1 MLPPSP
7 PPGSALLFPA
17 ARGRRRVIPFSDGA
31 TLGVGERRR
40 PLTADPTHAEKVAR
54 DDAHLRSLGI
64 KPELRRTLG
73 FLSNFAV
80 AFSYISVSTG
90 TFTNQAVAFGVGG
103 PAIFWAWPLV
113 ILGQTFV
120 ALNFAE
126 LSSHFPVA
134 GSIYQWSK
142 RLSNKTLGWFTGWIY
157 FWAGVVTVTAV
168 AATVPLVLSTI
179 QGWDLASP
187 SPIGFLNMW
196 QFVGLAA
203 LLTTTLINIE
213 GVRLLALL
221 NNIGVAAEILGMVVF
236 ALVLL
241 IFANHQ
247 SPAIL
252 FDTSYTKD
260 LAGGNYFA
268 VFLVGMFM
276 ALFVV
281 YGFDTAGTFGEETV
295 DASRQA
301 PRGVLSA
308 IWLSG
313 IVGAVFLLAVTL
325 SFRDIHK
332 VIETG
337 QAAGFPI
344 ADTIKEN
351 LTFNLGFG
359 TLGDL
364 YLFMILVAVYV
375 CTLAIQGATTRLMF
389 SMGRDRRLPFG
400 AAWGSVNPTFRTPAN
415 AAIAVGVLGALPL
428 ILMGATASIYLAIA
442 ATGMIYLS
450 YILCNLGVLI
460 ARTKG
465 WPHRGAW
472 FSLGSWGTIINILAL
487 VWGTAMVINIGI
499 WTSPIFGDFGNELR
513 NLWSNPFINTFLAF
527 GTNADG
533 KPNILTGLPAWPVFE
548 TLVGLVV
555 IVGLI
560 YYLVAQRG
568 REDRVEPDVA
578 TGEAVIA

>member
-1 MLPPSP
+1 M
-7 PPGSALLFPA
+7 
-17 ARGRRRVIPFSDGA
+17 
-31 TLGVGERRR
+31 
-40 PLTADPTHAEKVAR
+40 TADNMQAEQVAR

-179 QGWDLASP
+179 MGFDLGSSSP
-187 SPIGFLNMW
+187 VPFLDMW

-213 GVRLLALL
+213 GVRLLALI
-221 NNIGVAAEILGMVVF
+221 NNIGVGAEILGMVVF
-236 ALVLL
+236 ALILL
-241 IFANHQ
+241 FFANHQ

-252 FDTSYTKD
+252 FDTSYTAN
-260 LAGGNYFA
+260 LAPGAGYLPI
-268 VFLVGMFM
+268 FLVGMFM

-313 IVGAVFLLAVTL
+313 LVGAIFLLAVTL
-325 SFRDIHK
+325 SFRDVGATVK
-332 VIETG
+332 SA
-337 QAAGFPI
+337 QAFGFPI
-344 ADTIKEN
+344 ADTIKQN
-351 LTFNLGFG
+351 LTFSFGF
-359 TLGDL
+359 TD
-364 YLFMILVAVYV
+364 
-375 CTLAIQGATTRLMF
+375 
-389 SMGRDRRLPFG
+389 
-400 AAWGSVNPTFRTPAN
+400 VNSTFKTPAN
-415 AAIAVGVLGALPL
+415 AAIAVGILGALPL
-428 ILMGATASIYLAIA
+428 IVMGAGASIYLAIA

-450 YILCNLGVLI
+450 YILCNLGVFM
-460 ARTKG
+460 ARQKG
-465 WPHRGAW
+465 WPHKGAW
-472 FSLGSWGTIINILAL
+472 FSLGGWGTTINVLAL
-487 VWGTAMVINIGI
+487 IWGTAMVINIGI
-499 WTSPIFGDFGNELR
+499 WTSPIFGAFGNDLR
-513 NLWSNPFINTFLAF
+513 NTWSNPFINTFLAF
-527 GTNADG
+527 GKTSDG
-533 KPNILTGLPAWPVFE
+533 KPNVLSGLPSWPVFE
-548 TLVGLVV
+548 TLVLTVV
-555 IVGLI
+555 IIGAI
-560 YYLVAQRG
+560 YYVAVQRA
-568 REDRVEPDVA
+568 REDRVEPDLA

>member
-1 MLPPSP
+1 M
-7 PPGSALLFPA
+7 
-17 ARGRRRVIPFSDGA
+17 
-31 TLGVGERRR
+31 
-40 PLTADPTHAEKVAR
+40 TADPSHGEQIAR

-64 KPELRRTLG
+64 KPELRRSLG
-73 FLSNFAV
+73 FISNFAV

-179 QGWDLASP
+179 MGFDLASK
-187 SPIGFLNMW
+187 SPIPFLDMW

-213 GVRLLALL
+213 GVRLLALI

-236 ALVLL
+236 ALILL
-241 IFANHQ
+241 IFAHHQ

-252 FDTSYTKD
+252 FDTSYTANQAQGY
-260 LAGGNYFA
+260 LPI
-268 VFLVGMFM
+268 FLVGMFM

-295 DASRQA
+295 DAGRQA

-313 IVGAVFLLAVTL
+313 LVGGIFLLAVTL
-325 SFRDIHK
+325 SFQDVGK
-332 VIETG
+332 AVAEG
-337 QAAGFPI
+337 QAFGFPI
-344 ADTIKEN
+344 ATTIKQN
-351 LTFNLGFG
+351 LTFSFGFT

-364 YLFMILVAVYV
+364 YLVMILIAVYV
-375 CTLAIQGATTRLMF
+375 CTLAIQGATVRLMF

-400 AAWGSVNPTFRTPAN
+400 GLWGHVSHTFRTPAN
-415 AAIAVGVLGALPL
+415 AAVAVGILGAVPL
-428 ILMGATASIYLAIA
+428 LLMGALASIYLAIA
-442 ATGMIYLS
+442 ATGMIYIS
-450 YILCNLGVLI
+450 YFLCNLGVFV
-460 ARTKG
+460 ARQKG
-465 WPHRGAW
+465 WPHKDAW
-472 FSLGSWGTIINILAL
+472 FSLRGWGTVINFLAL
-487 VWGTAMVINIGI
+487 VWGGLMVINIGI
-499 WTSPIFGDFGNELR
+499 WTSPIFGVFGNDLR
-513 NLWSNPFINTFLAF
+513 NTWSNPFINTFLAF
-527 GTNADG
+527 GKNADG
-533 KPNILTGLPAWPVFE
+533 TANVLSGLPAWPVFE

-555 IVGLI
+555 VIGAI
-560 YYLVAQRG
+560 YYLAVQRG
-568 REDRVEPDVA
+568 REDRVEADLA
-578 TGEAVIA
+578 TGEAVIG

>member
-1 MLPPSP
+1 MA
-7 PPGSALLFPA
+7 GSNTQDVA
-17 ARGRRRVIPFSDGA
+17 
-31 TLGVGERRR
+31 
-40 PLTADPTHAEKVAR
+40 AR

-64 KPELRRTLG
+64 KPELSRTLG

-157 FWAGVVTVTAV
+157 FWAGVITVAAV

-179 QGWDLASP
+179 YPDQIKLADP
-187 SPIGFLNMW
+187 SPIP
-196 QFVGLAA
+196 GLDTQAFIGLIA
-203 LLTTTLINIE
+203 LITTTIINVV
-213 GVRLLALL
+213 GVRLLAII
-221 NNIGVAAEILGMVVF
+221 NNIGVGAEILGMLVF
-236 ALVLL
+236 ALILL
-241 IFANHQ
+241 FFANHQ

-252 FDTSYTKD
+252 FDTTPTAG
-260 LAGGNYFA
+260 LANGNYFP

-281 YGFDTAGTFGEETV
+281 YGFDTAGTFGEETL
-295 DASRQA
+295 DSGRQA
-301 PRGVLSA
+301 PRGVLGA

-313 IVGAVFLLAVTL
+313 IVGAIFLLAVTL
-325 SFRDIHK
+325 SFKDVGK
-332 VIETG
+332 AIETG
-337 QAAGFPI
+337 QAFGFPI

-351 LTFNLGFG
+351 LTFAIGG
-359 TLGDL
+359 ITLGDL
-364 YLFMILVAVYV
+364 YLVVILIAVYV
-375 CTLAIQGATTRLMF
+375 CTLAIQGATVRLMF

-400 AAWGSVNPTFRTPAN
+400 GTWGHVNQTYRTPAN
-415 AAIAVGVLGALPL
+415 AAIAVGVLAAIPLVVTGA
-428 ILMGATASIYLAIA
+428 GAAIYIAIA

-450 YILCNLGVLI
+450 YFLCNIGVLA
-460 ARTKG
+460 ARRRG
-465 WPHRGAW
+465 WPHKGAY
-472 FSLGSWGTIINILAL
+472 FNLGSWGTILNILAL
-487 VWGTAMVINIGI
+487 IWGGLMVINIGI
-499 WTSPIFGDFGNELR
+499 WTDTALFGDFGNDLR
-513 NLWSNPFINTFLAF
+513 NTWSNPFINTFIKVGGNLL
-527 GTNADG
+527 D
-533 KPNILTGLPAWPVFE
+533 GLPAWPIFE
-548 TLVGLVV
+548 TTVGAVL
-555 IVGLI
+555 IAGLI

-568 REDRVEPDVA
+568 RDDRVEADLA
-578 TGEAVIA
+578 TGEAVIG